1 MMQHT
6 HQDSGSQSMETC
18 LFCAIQRSHQPPA
31 GGAVYE
37 DDLVYA
43 HHWQDEDGPTYLG
56 HLMVETKRHTP
67 DFADLTPAEA
77 QAIGVLI
84 TRLSN
89 AIKRC
94 TGAEKVYAVFY
105 GEVTPHLH
113 VHLTARYPNTPPQ
126 YLRWSVEEWPGAP
139 HGQADDIAAL
149 CQRLRDAL
157 ASDAS

>member
-1 MMQHT
+1 MTQQT
-6 HQDSGSQSMETC
+6 QQDRRNHSLETC
-18 LFCAIQRSHQPPA
+18 LFCAIQRGHRPPT

-56 HLMVETKRHTP
+56 HVMVETKRHTP

-77 QAIGVLI
+77 QAIGLLI
-84 TRLSN
+84 TRLSS
-89 AIKRC
+89 AMKRC
-94 TGAEKVYAVFY
+94 TDAEKVYAVFY

-113 VHLTARYPNTPPQ
+113 VHLTARYPNTPPH
-126 YLRWSVEEWPGAP
+126 YLRWRVEEWPDAP

-149 CQRLRDAL
+149 CQRLRDTL